1 MKYKITIML
10 ENEAE
15 LKHIVN
21 RITMNPN
28 HKITTEESPSNKSIT
43 QKEHAQPHSKQ
54 FWRQT
59 K

>member
-10 ENEAE
+10 EDEAE

-28 HKITTEESPSNKSIT
+28 HKITTEES
-43 QKEHAQPHSKQ
+43 
-54 FWRQT
+54 
-59 K
+59 